1 MYKRQLLGCGL
12 WTAGSAV
19 AAVPDSVYLM
29 AYNVHAGGGLN
40 FAWSANR
47 QAWKGI
53 GPGHAFV
60 KSDFGVWSS
69 EKRMYNPN
77 LIQMP
82 DGTWRCVF
90 QVNDYAN
97 RFAVAYSTDLV
108 KWQPQDYP
116 YMEGVNSCIAPV
128 LSYDVATAAY
138 KVLFKTKDGGVY
150 ETVSKD
156 FYHFSK
162 PRKVDASV
170 YPSVTEQALVDGQPV
185 KGQVFKVPYA
195 GVERMVQAVES
206 AAYWAALNGELARDN
221 EVRFQGLKPLEA
233 TIKIDAGRTKKI
245 SDKLIGIFFEDL
257 SYAADGGL
265 YAELVQNR
273 DFEYS
278 QADVK
283 GGNKAWKA
291 DFAWTL
297 EGDGGTWEIR
307 TSDPIHEN
315 NPNYAVIDVK
325 QPGKVALLNGGF
337 DGILVREGEKYDLS
351 VVAKQL
357 EGKGGKIRVSLVQ
370 DGRVVARTTLKAP
383 KSDWKKMTAVLK
395 ADADADHASIKVEP
409 LGTGKVALD
418 MISLFPQQTF
428 KGRKNGLRAD
438 LAQAL
443 ADLKPKFMRFPG
455 GCLAHGDGLHNIYN
469 WKETIGPLESRKP
482 QRNIWG
488 YHQTKGLGSVSYTHL
503 TLPTR
508 DQV

>member
-1 MYKRQLLGCGL
+1 MKKHFVNKALSAALLGCGL

-47 QAWKGI
+47 QVWKGI
-53 GPGHAFV
+53 GPGHAFI
-60 KSDFGVWSS
+60 KSDFGTWGP
-69 EKRMYNPN
+69 EKKMYHPN

-97 RFAVAYSTDLV
+97 QFAVAYSADLV
-108 KWQPQDYP
+108 KWRPQDYP

-128 LSYDVATAAY
+128 LSYDAAMTTY
-138 KVLFKTKDGGVY
+138 KVVFKTKDGGVY

-185 KGQVFKVPYA
+185 NGQVFKVPYA

-221 EVRFQGLKPLEA
+221 EVRFRGLKPLEA
-233 TIKIDAGRTKKI
+233 TIKIDAGQTKKI
-245 SDKLIGIFFEDL
+245 SDKLIGIFFEDIN
-257 SYAADGGL
+257 YAADGGL

-307 TSDPIHEN
+307 TSEPIHEN
-315 NPNYAVIDVK
+315 NPNYAVVDVK
-325 QPGKVALLNGGF
+325 QPGQVALLNGGF
-337 DGILVREGEKYDLS
+337 DGIPVREGEKYDLS
-351 VVAKQL
+351 VFAKQL

-370 DGRVVARTTLKAP
+370 DGRVVAQTTLKAP

-438 LAQAL
+438 LAQTL

-455 GCLAHGDGLHNIYN
+455 GCVAHGDGLHNI
-469 WKETIGPLESRKP
+469 
-482 QRNIWG
+482 
-488 YHQTKGLGSVSYTHL
+488 
-503 TLPTR
+503 
-508 DQV
+508 

>member
-1 MYKRQLLGCGL
+1 M
-12 WTAGSAV
+12 
-19 AAVPDSVYLM
+19 
-29 AYNVHAGGGLN
+29 
-40 FAWSANR
+40 
-47 QAWKGI
+47 
-53 GPGHAFV
+53 
-60 KSDFGVWSS
+60 
-69 EKRMYNPN
+69 
-77 LIQMP
+77 
-82 DGTWRCVF
+82 
-90 QVNDYAN
+90 
-97 RFAVAYSTDLV
+97 
-108 KWQPQDYP
+108 
-116 YMEGVNSCIAPV
+116 
-128 LSYDVATAAY
+128 
-138 KVLFKTKDGGVY
+138 Y

-315 NPNYAVIDVK
+315 NPN
-325 QPGKVALLNGGF
+325 
-337 DGILVREGEKYDLS
+337 
-351 VVAKQL
+351 
-357 EGKGGKIRVSLVQ
+357 
-370 DGRVVARTTLKAP
+370 
-383 KSDWKKMTAVLK
+383 
-395 ADADADHASIKVEP
+395 
-409 LGTGKVALD
+409 
-418 MISLFPQQTF
+418 
-428 KGRKNGLRAD
+428 
-438 LAQAL
+438 
-443 ADLKPKFMRFPG
+443 
-455 GCLAHGDGLHNIYN
+455 
-469 WKETIGPLESRKP
+469 
-482 QRNIWG
+482 
-488 YHQTKGLGSVSYTHL
+488 
-503 TLPTR
+503 
-508 DQV
+508 